1 MTDEEKRVV
10 KNEYE
15 KRWVNH
21 PNSDEF
27 IAAVEARLSPK
38 QHPKKGATCEVQL
51 ELSGPEGEALS
62 KAWLAYSDGQGGAT
76 EYADGS
82 GNVWRNSNYNK
93 YHHREIPTAQN
104 ALKALTDELDND
116 EAIYSH
122 DDQYLAGKAAACVV
136 VRRLIANAETG

>member
-27 IAAVEARLSPK
+27 IAAVEARLSPN

-51 ELSGPEGEALS
+51 ELNGPEGEALS
-62 KAWLAYSDGQGGAT
+62 KVWLAYSDGQGGAT

-82 GNVWRNSNYNK
+82 GNVWRNSDYNK
-93 YHHREIPTAQN
+93 YHYREIPTARD
-104 ALKALTDELDND
+104 ALRMVGELINKCACGSEDMD
-116 EAIYSH
+116 LMPGLERVHREIDHIIYT
-122 DDQYLAGKAAACVV
+122 
-136 VRRLIANAETG
+136 AETG